1 MSNTQPAQP
10 RTRREARTL
19 EKHRGRSPRTA
30 PPRRLGSPTPR
41 KALSVAALVFAGA
54 LVVGMSV
61 PTNLFIDT
69 SSTALAAAAASEGG
83 APARLA
89 GQSLDVS
96 QDAVSAA
103 PTRDGFQVLSYAQ
116 TLKLKYGNST
126 ANYSVTTGAVR
137 WPFPYAVAITDGFG
151 PRYLC
156 DGCSNFHKGV
166 DFVPGEGA
174 PIYAIADG
182 VVIQALE
189 DVASGYG
196 NHVVIQH
203 TINGQPVESLYA
215 HMLSGSRAVNV
226 GDVVKVGDF
235 LGLVGNTGTSFGSHL
250 HFEIHLNKVP
260 VDPFA
265 WLLANTVN

>member
-1 MSNTQPAQP
+1 
-10 RTRREARTL
+10 L
-19 EKHRGRSPRTA
+19 EKRPARQQRAVT
-30 PPRRLGSPTPR
+30 PRRLGTPTPR
-41 KALSVAALVFAGA
+41 KALSVAALLFAGA

-69 SSTALAAAAASEGG
+69 SSTASASAVSAGG

-103 PTRDGFQVLSYAQ
+103 PTRDGFQVMSYAQ
-116 TLKLKYGNST
+116 TLKLKYGNSA
-126 ANYSVTTGAVR
+126 ANYTVTTGAVR
-137 WPFPYAVAITDGFG
+137 WPFPYAVGITDGFG

-166 DFVPGEGA
+166 DFVPGAGA

-189 DVASGYG
+189 DTASGYG
-196 NHVVIQH
+196 NHVMIQH
-203 TINGQPVESLYA
+203 MINGQPVESLYA
-215 HMLSGSRAVNV
+215 HMLSDSRAVNV

-235 LGLVGNTGTSFGSHL
+235 LGLVGNTGTSFGAHL
-250 HFEIHLNKVP
+250 HLEIHLNKVP